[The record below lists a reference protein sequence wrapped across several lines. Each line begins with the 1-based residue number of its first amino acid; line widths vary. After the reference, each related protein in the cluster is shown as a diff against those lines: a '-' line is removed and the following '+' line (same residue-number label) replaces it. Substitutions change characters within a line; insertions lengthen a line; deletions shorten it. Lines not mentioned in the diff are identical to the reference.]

1 MVSQTRFQRVLLSS
15 WPGLPLLWRGKV
27 SGLVLA
33 LLFSWL
39 VCLGLILTTY
49 WPEWLRPGAR
59 TVVWLCVAGL
69 WIATAAPEMVRTLG
83 AHRGAIE
90 VDSQGLFC
98 LAQVEYLKGQWQQAE
113 RLLLR
118 LLRFNADDGDARLM
132 LATLYRHCA
141 QWQRC
146 RDQLD
151 QLERSAEG
159 AKWAVEIVREQQLA
173 HRQQKLAMERESERT
188 TANAAYRGASV
199 TGEHE
204 ISEEAA

>member
-1 MVSQTRFQRVLLSS
+1 
-15 WPGLPLLWRGKV
+15 
-27 SGLVLA
+27 
-33 LLFSWL
+33 
-39 VCLGLILTTY
+39 
-49 WPEWLRPGAR
+49 
-59 TVVWLCVAGL
+59 
-69 WIATAAPEMVRTLG
+69 MVRTLG
-83 AHRGAIE
+83 AHRGSIE

-141 QWQRC
+141 QWERC

-151 QLERSAEG
+151 QLERSPEG
-159 AKWAVEIVREQQLA
+159 AKWALEIAREKQLSR
-173 HRQQKLAMERESERT
+173 RQQRLGMERESDR
-188 TANAAYRGASV
+188 ASSNAAYRNASV
-199 TGEHE
+199 TGEQE